1 MFPNN
6 FFILQ
11 VAAHEENNKMNIK
24 NIALVFGPNIAWGQG
39 QLSLTAI
46 GQVNN
51 FMELLIT
58 NYDDL
63 FAI

>member
-1 MFPNN
+1 M
-6 FFILQ
+6 LQ

-24 NIALVFGPNIAWGQG
+24 NLALVFGPNIAWGQG

-51 FMELLIT
+51 FTELLISH
-58 NYDDL
+58 YEEL